1 MRKIL
6 IILLLTFNYSTGQV
20 VLDSVAVTAEFKGTI
35 NKTILEIYA
44 LNTSENDSVEIFI
57 NFSINKNSI
66 VENLWLEIDNEL
78 KSDITLSRMAGTTIY
93 NRIVGRRI
101 DPAYLVKNGNGNYQ
115 LRIFPINR
123 NQKRKVVIEYYSI
136 LGGEEEH
143 YQVRSRLRNRANK
156 SKVTKDSSS
165 LYWFINFPKEP
176 THKSIK
182 VASTQPLQTIIDL
195 SKIDTTQVTS
205 FISSDETTI
214 HNYESGNVDEYS
226 ILFNYKE
233 TDSITK
239 YKNDSLECYSTN
251 LPTES
256 KINPY
261 QTIQA
266 IDQYNVSPPDFVKSL
281 IQNVKEF
288 DTRILYL
295 NKARY
300 NCNSFLV
307 DMLQYIV
314 EQRSNE
320 IKIELRNITNR
331 NNFDVWFYDDSTL
344 VTEKLSFALKPPVA
358 SLSQNFEIECSYINK
373 FFEYAQILYLNS
385 IEQINSRYLTE
396 TLAKI
401 VIEDDS
407 LTQSIK
413 DEVLERERLG
423 ELPQFENSEPVFFIA
438 VEKMP
443 EIVGGLDS
451 IYSHLFFPAFA
462 DSMLKGER
470 IFIKVTVN
478 KVGEIVCNEILRSN
492 NEIFSQIGSLA
503 INLVDWLPA
512 EQRGKPVAVQV
523 SVPLIFNTDTL
534 ETISKKYYR
543 VDNRNYIAKLYN
555 NNLFISQEEFEF
567 TEVEEVGFRTKRFY
581 ELLFDNPAI
590 INFVYKS
597 MYLSDIKKLGL
608 VIKTKGL
615 SKNVMISKRE

>member
-6 IILLLTFNYSTGQV
+6 IILLLTFNYSIGQV
-20 VLDSVAVTAEFKGTI
+20 VLDSVAVTAEFKGAI
-35 NKTILEIYA
+35 NKTILEIYV
-44 LNTSENDSVEIFI
+44 LNTSENDSVETFI

-115 LRIFPINR
+115 LRIFPINK

-136 LGGEEEH
+136 LGVEEEH

-165 LYWFINFPKEP
+165 LFWFINFPKEP
-176 THKSIK
+176 TYKSIK
-182 VASTQPLQTIIDL
+182 VTSTQPLQTIMDL

-205 FISSDETTI
+205 LISFDETTI

-233 TDSITK
+233 IDSLTK

-256 KINPY
+256 KIISY

-266 IDQYNVSPPDFVKSL
+266 IDQYNISPPDFVKSL
-281 IQNVKEF
+281 IQNAKEF

-307 DMLQYIV
+307 DMLQYIA

-344 VTEKLSFALKPPVA
+344 VTEKLSFSLKPPAA
-358 SLSQNFEIECSYINK
+358 SLSQNYFEIECSYINK
-373 FFEYAQILYLNS
+373 FFEYAQILYSNS
-385 IEQINSRYLTE
+385 TEQINSRYLTE

-423 ELPQFENSEPVFFIA
+423 ALPQFENSEPVFSIA

-451 IYSHLFFPAFA
+451 IYSHLFFPAFT

-478 KVGEIVCNEILRSN
+478 KVGEIVCKEILRSN

-503 INLVDWLPA
+503 ISLVDWLPA

-523 SVPLIFNTDTL
+523 SLPLIFNNDTL

-543 VDNRNYIAKLYN
+543 VDNRNFIAKLDN
-555 NNLFISQEEFEF
+555 NNLFISEEEFEF

-608 VIKTKGL
+608 VIKTKGWT
-615 SKNVMISKRE
+615 KNVLISK